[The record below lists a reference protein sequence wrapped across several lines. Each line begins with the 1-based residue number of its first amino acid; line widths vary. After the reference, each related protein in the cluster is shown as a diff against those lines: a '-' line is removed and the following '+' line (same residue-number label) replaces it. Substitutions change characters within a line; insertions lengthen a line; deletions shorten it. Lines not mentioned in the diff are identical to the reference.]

1 MTITW
6 QHIYLLVFLLGGT
19 LSLVFTP
26 VCRVLAEKWNIMD
39 RPKNEKHKQH
49 RAATPYLGGLAM
61 FGAWFAAIVSGYIL
75 VMTADI
81 TGISPDIAAHLNGIK
96 GIAPQLGAIVLGA
109 FLAMGLGLWDDKYG
123 MKPQFKF
130 AGQFLIAALAA
141 TFGGIKVTLFIN
153 NPVFIWC
160 VTVFWFML
168 LMNAT
173 NFFDNMDGLAVGTI
187 TIAMGLFAV
196 TAILTNQYFLATLAA
211 LTCGVCMG
219 FWFYN
224 HTPAS
229 IFMGDSGSHFLG
241 YMAAV
246 VSGGISY
253 FSHQESLT
261 RFPILIPLFI
271 LAIPLF
277 DALVVV
283 LIRIRNRKPIYVG
296 DHNHISH
303 RFVKMGLS
311 RKRAV
316 QMVHLMELMLGLS
329 VLPLLWGDLRTASVI
344 VVQAMIFLLIVTI
357 LQTTAAETINE
368 ERGKAAGK
376 TLNVADSTVPAD
388 DPKH

>member
-1 MTITW
+1 MTLTW

-26 VCRVLAEKWNIMD
+26 GCRLLAEKWDIVD

-61 FGAWFAAIVSGYIL
+61 FGAWIVAILLGYLL
-75 VMTADI
+75 VMTADL
-81 TGISPDIAAHLNGIK
+81 TGISPDIAAHLEGLRGIL
-96 GIAPQLGAIVLGA
+96 PRLGVICLGA
-109 FLAMGLGLWDDKYG
+109 FLAMGLGLWDDKFG
-123 MKPQFKF
+123 MKAQFKF
-130 AGQFLIAALAA
+130 AGQFLVAALAVS
-141 TFGGIKVTLFIN
+141 FGGVKVTLFVN
-153 NPVFIWC
+153 NPVFVWC
-160 VTVFWFML
+160 ITVFWFML

-187 TIAMGLFAV
+187 TIAMGLFTV
-196 TAILTNQYFLATLAA
+196 TAILTNQYFVATLSS
-211 LTCGVCMG
+211 LTCGVCLG

-246 VSGGISY
+246 ISAGTSY

-283 LIRIRNRKPIYVG
+283 MIRLRNGKPIYVG

-311 RKRAV
+311 RRRAV
-316 QMVHLMELMLGLS
+316 QMVHLMALMLGLS
-329 VLPLLWGDLRTASVI
+329 VLPLLWGDLKTACII
-344 VVQAMIFLLIVTI
+344 VVQALIFLLIITI
-357 LQTTAAETINE
+357 MQIGAAGSINE
-368 ERGKAAGK
+368 ERRKGSGLP
-376 TLNVADSTVPAD
+376 LNSVDSTVPAD
-388 DPKH
+388 PDKN